1 MVTHHFLIKGK
12 VQGVGYRFFTYI
24 SAKKYLIK
32 GWVRNLDNGDVE
44 VLAQG
49 TATGMEK
56 FKKSLIQ
63 GPSFSEVQDI
73 LEEISDQ
80 EQFLSF
86 NINN

>member
-1 MVTHHFLIKGK
+1 MTTHHFLIKGR

-24 SAKKYLIK
+24 SARKYLIK
-32 GWVRNLDNGDVE
+32 GWVRNLDSGDVE

-49 TATGMEK
+49 TSGGMEK

-63 GPSFSEVQDI
+63 GPAFSQVEDI
-73 LEEISDQ
+73 SEEILDH

-86 NINN
+86 NIKN